1 MTVKFFDFAKNS
13 YQYSVSFKFDC
24 LDLMSI
30 KNLTQHLLVDKKRFS
45 VVSKD
50 SQDKAALSGG
60 EGTEKAPL
68 FQLRLREDSFVLG
81 VGWFVGY
88 QKWREWRDLLI
99 MDSLPVLNAI
109 PVSFVSQ
116 LSGQS
121 SIAIP
126 PEKIKDPT
134 KLEWMA
140 PMRKLLGAM
149 VPEEMTVRGNL
160 FTTLSDATAAN
171 VVDIWSAPLGQGA
184 GEEAISFA
192 YRRTALD
199 EKLSLEQVI
208 HEHCHRSDELLE
220 RFHNNFLALIVND

>member
-24 LDLMSI
+24 LDSMSI
-30 KNLTQHLLVDKKRFS
+30 KNLTQDLLVDKKRFEI
-45 VVSKD
+45 VSKD
-50 SQDKAALSGG
+50 SQDKAALSRGQ
-60 EGTEKAPL
+60 GTEIAPL
-68 FQLRLREDSFVLG
+68 FQLRLREDNFALG

-121 SIAIP
+121 SVGIP
-126 PEKIKDPT
+126 REKVKDPA

-140 PMRKLLGAM
+140 PLRKLLGAM
-149 VPEEMTVRGNL
+149 VPEEMTVRGSL
-160 FTTLSDATAAN
+160 FSTLSDATAAN
-171 VVDIWSAPLGQGA
+171 FVDIWSAPPGQGA
-184 GEEAISFA
+184 GEEAISFT

-199 EKLSLEQVI
+199 EKLSLEQI
-208 HEHCHRSDELLE
+208 IREHCRRSDELLE
-220 RFHNNFLALIVND
+220 RFHSNFLALFVND